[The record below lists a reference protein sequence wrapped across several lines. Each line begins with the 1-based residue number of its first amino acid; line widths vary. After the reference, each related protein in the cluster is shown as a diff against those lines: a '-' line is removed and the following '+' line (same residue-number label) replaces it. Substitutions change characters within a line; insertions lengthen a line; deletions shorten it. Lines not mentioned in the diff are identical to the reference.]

1 MSKTKDPKTRI
12 IETRQTI
19 DFETGEV
26 MHEDRLI
33 QRRVSSNRFIMVY
46 LDDMASVLGLSKG
59 AEYKVLMWLWERA
72 EFDTNKIVVVKAI
85 KKEMESDLDVA
96 YRTIV
101 NSITSLT
108 RKGLLLNPDR
118 SVYYLNPKYFFKGSE
133 MARRKQIRVLIEYN
147 LENNQDGSDGQSDEE

>member
-1 MSKTKDPKTRI
+1 MSKITGPKTRI
-12 IETRQTI
+12 VETRQTI
-19 DFETGEV
+19 DFDTGEV
-26 MHEDRLI
+26 RFEDKLL
-33 QRRVSSNRFIMVY
+33 QRRVSSERFIMVY
-46 LDDMASVLGLSKG
+46 LDDMASILGLSKG

-85 KKEMESDLDVA
+85 KKEMEKELGIA

-108 RKGLLLNPDR
+108 RKNLLLNPDR
-118 SVYYLNPKYFFKGSE
+118 SVYYLNPKFFFKGSE

-147 LENNQDGSDGQSDEE
+147 VEDVGEEK